1 MVSLKPGDVLSYSSG
16 RQDHGPYGFRVVRK
30 GAGILP
36 TLQKRWPHVLEP
48 IRGRTPLVL
57 NAYPATLGNLDFGVL
72 CDCYLSQGTGSRA
85 IQLAAAEGMP
95 LMILGQSCF
104 VADLLYRHLANGG
117 TLPRN
122 IVLGVGGHVTP
133 GSLDRA
139 LRGLVAP
146 HTDSFAIIQGYGVA
160 EVDSSCLLAVERN
173 AENHLVYYPRD
184 DVRITLD
191 GEKLLLQVI
200 DANGVS
206 IKGPPF
212 DGGDSARAVGDG
224 GYLIWNDER
233 LHPHVLRILESWSD
247 KDWSRRTGYMYFGRE
262 VRFQLR
268 KGYEPELALEYEFH
282 DYAKRYGQS
291 WLFKPEWSRV
301 KDTDRHNT
309 LRRTIL

>member
-30 GAGILP
+30 GAGILGV
-36 TLQKRWPHVLEP
+36 LQARWPGVLEP

-57 NAYPATLGNLDFGVL
+57 NAYPATLGNLDFGVF
-72 CDCYLSQGTGSRA
+72 CDCYLSQGTASRA
-85 IQLAAAEGMP
+85 IQLAVAEDMP
-95 LMILGQSCF
+95 LMLLGQSCF
-104 VADLLYRHLANGG
+104 VADLLFRHLGNGG
-117 TLPRN
+117 TLPKN
-122 IVLGVGGHVTP
+122 VIMAVGGYVTP
-133 GSLDRA
+133 LSLDRA
-139 LRGLVAP
+139 VRALVAP
-146 HTDSFAIIQGYGVA
+146 ITETFSIIQGYGVA
-160 EVDSSCLLAVERN
+160 EVDSSCLLAVDRN
-173 AENHLVYYPRD
+173 PEGQLVYYPRA
-184 DVRITLD
+184 DVRPSLD
-191 GEKLLLQVI
+191 GEKLLLQVL
-200 DANGVS
+200 DANGQPT
-206 IKGPPF
+206 KPTPF
-212 DGGDSARAVGDG
+212 DGGDSARQLADG

-233 LHPHVLRILESWSD
+233 LHPHVLRILESWSA

-291 WLFKPEWSRV
+291 WLFKPEWSRI